1 MGIKDIWE
9 NKVLA
14 RIVPPK
20 TADDNEGPSESYFI
34 PGALV
39 TTLFFLWGFS
49 YGLLDTLN
57 KHFQNVLGIST
68 TQTTYMQVAYFGA
81 YFIISPI
88 AGLILRRIG
97 YKKTIILGL
106 LLYVLGA
113 LCFYPSATNRVYGGF
128 VGSLF
133 TIASGLAMLENCA
146 NTYITII
153 GSRRWAPLRINI
165 SQAFNG
171 LGTTISPV
179 VASYAF
185 FGGNEDATGNLD
197 SVKWTY
203 VGVGCAVF
211 VIAIIFC
218 FARIP
223 EFDEE
228 AQMEAEASVTGEEIK
243 RASLASP
250 HLWLGAITQFVY
262 TGNQVGIASMFIYYA
277 TIVGHKSDSF
287 SSVLLALGQMC
298 FTIGRFI
305 GAALMRWFKAEHLLA
320 AYAVA
325 AIITT
330 ICAITINTPDTTY
343 TLMII
348 LFFESIMFPTNF
360 ALATKDLG
368 RNYKYGAPLLVMG
381 VAGGALFPPLMA
393 LLKDNRSI
401 HISFVLPLVG
411 FAMEFVYG
419 LWGSK
424 WVWYVNDTKHDA
436 EEGSSSSTGLDKPTA
451 VEHIHQ

>member
-1 MGIKDIWE
+1 MMMG
-9 NKVLA
+9 L
-14 RIVPPK
+14 P
-20 TADDNEGPSESYFI
+20 
-34 PGALV
+34 L
-39 TTLFFLWGFS
+39 LF
-49 YGLLDTLN
+49 
-57 KHFQNVLGIST
+57 
-68 TQTTYMQVAYFGA
+68 
-81 YFIISPI
+81 
-88 AGLILRRIG
+88 
-97 YKKTIILGL
+97 
-106 LLYVLGA
+106 
-113 LCFYPSATNRVYGGF
+113 CSA
-128 VGSLF
+128 
-133 TIASGLAMLENCA
+133 
-146 NTYITII
+146 
-153 GSRRWAPLRINI
+153 
-165 SQAFNG
+165 
-171 LGTTISPV
+171 
-179 VASYAF
+179 
-185 FGGNEDATGNLD
+185 
-197 SVKWTY
+197 
-203 VGVGCAVF
+203 AVF

-218 FARIP
+218 FAHIP

-228 AQMEAEASVTGEEIK
+228 AQMEAEANATGEEVK

-277 TIVGHKSDSF
+277 TIVGGKSNSF
-287 SSVLLALGQMC
+287 AAVLLALGQMC

-330 ICAITINTPDTTY
+330 ICTITINTPDTTY

-368 RNYKYGAPLLVMG
+368 RNYKYGAPLCKSQLVLAFSLILTWCIIVVMG
-381 VAGGALFPPLMA
+381 VAGGALFPTLMA

-411 FAMEFVYG
+411 FVMEFVYG

-424 WVWYVNDTKHDA
+424 WVWYAKDTKHDA
-436 EEGSSSSTGLDKPTA
+436 EEASSSSMGLGKPTA
-451 VEHIHQ
+451 VEHVQQQ

>member
-1 MGIKDIWE
+1 M
-9 NKVLA
+9 
-14 RIVPPK
+14 
-20 TADDNEGPSESYFI
+20 
-34 PGALV
+34 
-39 TTLFFLWGFS
+39 
-49 YGLLDTLN
+49 
-57 KHFQNVLGIST
+57 
-68 TQTTYMQVAYFGA
+68 
-81 YFIISPI
+81 
-88 AGLILRRIG
+88 
-97 YKKTIILGL
+97 
-106 LLYVLGA
+106 
-113 LCFYPSATNRVYGGF
+113 
-128 VGSLF
+128 
-133 TIASGLAMLENCA
+133 
-146 NTYITII
+146 
-153 GSRRWAPLRINI
+153 
-165 SQAFNG
+165 
-171 LGTTISPV
+171 
-179 VASYAF
+179 
-185 FGGNEDATGNLD
+185 
-197 SVKWTY
+197 
-203 VGVGCAVF
+203 
-211 VIAIIFC
+211 IAIIFC

-368 RNYKYGAPLLVMG
+368 RNYKYGAPLCKFIILLLFALFLSLTSYILVVMG
-381 VAGGALFPPLMA
+381 VAGGALFPTLMA
-393 LLKDNRSI
+393 LL
-401 HISFVLPLVG
+401 
-411 FAMEFVYG
+411 
-419 LWGSK
+419 
-424 WVWYVNDTKHDA
+424 
-436 EEGSSSSTGLDKPTA
+436 
-451 VEHIHQ
+451 